1 MNKTLGKSLTS
12 AALGIALAFSGVS
25 GAFAVDE
32 PSTTSTPAPSSTPI
46 VAKKDRVAIAT
57 YVIAKSEFQ
66 TAMTAFKAAR
76 QTYAQ
81 QRATYRAAMAE
92 LKPALT
98 AYASAKRVIGQS
110 FSSAVSAARASYQQA
125 IAGEATAEQKLAAKT
140 TFDSAKA
147 AAAAARA
154 AAIAALGAAPLKP
167 AAPVKPT
174 KPVKPTRP

>member
-12 AALGIALAFSGVS
+12 AALGLALAFSGAT

-32 PSTTSTPAPSSTPI
+32 PTTTPVPISSPV
-46 VAKKDRVAIAT
+46 VAKKDRVAIAR
-57 YVIAKSEFQ
+57 YIIAKNEFQ
-66 TAMTAFKAAR
+66 VANAAFKAGK
-76 QTYAQ
+76 QTYAGQ
-81 QRATYRAAMAE
+81 LATYKVAMAE

-98 AYASAKRVIGQS
+98 AYASAKKVIGQT
-110 FSSAVSAARASYQQA
+110 FASAVSAARTTYKQA

-140 TFDSAKA
+140 SFDSAKA
-147 AAAAARA
+147 AAASARA
-154 AAIAALGAAPLKP
+154 AAITALGTAPLKP